1 MGQGNLMV
9 LPPSGSMVESQF
21 EPVDA
26 GIPGYRDTDNAPRGK
41 VLMDRSFLAILVLLA
56 AAVVVPAAEGPA
68 NRPNILFIYT
78 DDQSHRTVSCYAE
91 AYDWVRTPNI
101 DRLAKRGIRF
111 AHAYIG
117 TWCMP
122 SRAALLTGKH
132 PYGVESMRME
142 GAYPGSTYDPKQ
154 VPFWPSV
161 FRRHGYTTAQIG
173 KWHTGTDTGFGRD
186 WDYQVVWNRPAHPE
200 NAGNYYDNQ
209 LLTINGGKPE
219 LVKGY
224 STDNYTR
231 WAVEFIQ
238 GKHRDPK
245 KPWYLWLCYGAAHGP
260 YHPAER
266 HKGDYPDVKVP
277 IPADIY
283 PPRPGKPDYMQ
294 TLATWVRGPDGQ
306 PMLKGGKNLHDAV
319 RQYQQCVSALDE
331 GVGKLLAAL
340 EESGQLKNTLVVFTS
355 DQGFA
360 WGQHGFRHKLAPY
373 DANLR
378 APLLVSMPGTL
389 PEGAVCPTPVGGV
402 DLVPTFF
409 RFAGLD
415 LPWAM
420 HGHDVTPLLKQSDA
434 AWPHPVLI
442 AYTHDQYGSATQTL
456 PPKGKRHNGVP
467 WYLLLRQ
474 GRYKYIR
481 TLEEGEIEELYD
493 LQSDP
498 EELKNLAP
506 DPAHGE
512 RLAQYRSAT
521 LSELRRTGAGMADRL
536 PAFKAIPGSR

>member
-1 MGQGNLMV
+1 MTR
-9 LPPSGSMVESQF
+9 LP
-21 EPVDA
+21 
-26 GIPGYRDTDNAPRGK
+26 
-41 VLMDRSFLAILVLLA
+41 LVALLTLA
-56 AAVVVPAAEGPA
+56 AAFPAVASEAAG
-68 NRPNILFIYT
+68 RPNILFIYT
-78 DDQSHRTVSCYAE
+78 DDQSHRTVSCYPE
-91 AYDWVRTPNI
+91 AHDWVKTPNI
-101 DRLAKRGIRF
+101 DRLAKRGVRF

-122 SRAALLTGKH
+122 SRAALLTGRH

-142 GAYPGSTYDPKQ
+142 GKYPGSTYDPKQ

-161 FRRHGYTTAQIG
+161 FRKQGYTTAQIG

-186 WDYQVVWNRPAHPE
+186 WDYQVVWNRPKYPDNSTH
-200 NAGNYYDNQ
+200 YYDNQ
-209 LLTINGGKPE
+209 LLSVNGGKDE

-231 WAVEFIQ
+231 WAVEFIE

-245 KPWYLWLCYGAAHGP
+245 KPWYLWLCYGASHGP

-266 HKGDYPDVKVP
+266 HRDAHPAVKVP

-283 PPRPGKPDYMQ
+283 PPRPGKPAYMQ
-294 TLATWVRGPDGQ
+294 EIETWVKGPDGQ
-306 PMLKGGKNLHDAV
+306 PRIKGGKTLHESV
-319 RQYQQCVSALDE
+319 RQYQQCVLAIDE

-340 EESGQLKNTLVVFTS
+340 ETSGQLNNTLVVFTS

-378 APLLVSMPGTL
+378 APFLVSMPGTL
-389 PEGAVCPTPVGGV
+389 PEGVVCDTPVGGV

-415 LPWAM
+415 LPWTV
-420 HGHDVTPLLKQSDA
+420 HGHDLTPLLKKPDA

-442 AYTHDQYGSATQTL
+442 AYTHDHYGSDTLKL
-456 PPKGKRHNGVP
+456 PPRGQRHNGVP
-467 WYLLLRQ
+467 WYLLLRR
-474 GRYKYIR
+474 GLHKYIR
-481 TLEEGEIEELYD
+481 TLEEGEIEEFYD
-493 LQSDP
+493 LRNDP
-498 EELKNLAP
+498 EELTNLAQ
-506 DPAHGE
+506 DGRHAE
-512 RLAQYRSAT
+512 QVAAFREAT
-521 LSELRRTGAGMADRL
+521 LAELRRTGAAMVERL
-536 PAFKAIPGSR
+536 PKVAEVRR